1 MSGGTAA
8 DSDGIH
14 PHKSNQENIAALHLS
29 KPSSGS
35 AFICCKQCE
44 NESSTKRTGDFDKDR
59 NLIDESVLDD
69 IFPNLIG
76 MHTCT
81 AMSNLFS
88 SVFESQHLIHCLCLS
103 AVQMLAAST
112 VHHQIFTRARHSQV
126 RTVIK

>member
-1 MSGGTAA
+1 MSGGTAV

-14 PHKSNQENIAALHLS
+14 PHKSNQDNIAALHLS

-35 AFICCKQCE
+35 AFICCKQCG

-59 NLIDESVLDD
+59 NPIDKSVLDD

-81 AMSNLFS
+81 AMKSLFS
-88 SVFESQHLIHCLCLS
+88 SVFESCHMIFRCLPAL
-103 AVQMLAAST
+103 QMLAAST
-112 VHHQIFTRARHSQV
+112 VHHQIFTRARHSHV
-126 RTVIK
+126 